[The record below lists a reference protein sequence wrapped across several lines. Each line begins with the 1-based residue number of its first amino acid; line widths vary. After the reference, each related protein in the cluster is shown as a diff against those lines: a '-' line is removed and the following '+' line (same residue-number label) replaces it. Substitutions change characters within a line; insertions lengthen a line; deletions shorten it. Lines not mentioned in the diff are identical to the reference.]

1 MRWNETIYLMSSTVT
16 ADSIRNQKLSHAKR
30 LIYANQRSIRFSAKL
45 AAGIDD
51 YSKIRAFEI
60 LTQEYQGEEKLEFA
74 GYEYDILDA
83 TPRGDRTYLTA
94 KLLKEA

>member
-1 MRWNETIYLMSSTVT
+1 MRWTEIIYLMSSTVAT
-16 ADSIRNQKLSHAKR
+16 DDIRNQKLNHTRR
-30 LIYANQRSIRFSAKL
+30 LVYANQRSVRFSAKL